1 LDSVHSNITY
11 VLADQTASDALK
23 SRLTGL
29 KTDLVLSNGTRE
41 IERSIFSLK
50 PDLII
55 VDQSFLQ
62 NFARE
67 FEKIS
72 RLNIGIRF
80 IPVIYIG
87 SESDGLFDSLGYF
100 RSVISFSPDDTDSLI
115 RKAEELLAPTVRVR
129 FWGVRGSTP
138 CANFENIEYGGNT
151 SCVEIDAPGMDELLI
166 LDSGTGIRN
175 LGNHLEMQNGNGC
188 KGRIFITHPHWDH
201 IQGFPFFKPFYSSN
215 NSFSIHL
222 PEQYRGGAQ
231 EILSGHLT
239 KTFFPVTLDM
249 LAAELDYV
257 TQSEEV
263 QQFGHYSIEYLVANH
278 PTKTAIYKVTV
289 NGIVIVYAPDNE
301 LPLKTSPIRFL
312 DNFEAFVSGCD
323 LLIHGGHFSL
333 KQYDKRV
340 GWGHSAWERVV
351 EVAKRNKVK
360 NLYLV
365 HHDPDAND
373 DVLEQR
379 DEVLKKYRGTVFQNI
394 CLAKEGS
401 EIRLPIVQENQ

>member
-1 LDSVHSNITY
+1 LEKVYSNITY
-11 VLADQTASDALK
+11 VLADHSAADELRT
-23 SRLTGL
+23 RLTPL
-29 KTDLVLSNGTRE
+29 KTDLVFSNGTRD
-41 IERSIFSLK
+41 IERSLFSLK

-55 VDQSFLQ
+55 VDSSFLE
-62 NFARE
+62 NYARE

-72 RLNIGIRF
+72 RLNIGVRF

-87 SESDGLFDSLGYF
+87 RDSDNHYPSLGYF
-100 RSVISFSPDDTDSLI
+100 RSISCFDPDDTSNLI
-115 RKAEELLAPTVRVR
+115 YEAAQLLAPSVRVR

-151 SCVEIDAPGMDELLI
+151 SCVEIDAPGMKELLI

-175 LGNHLEMQNGNGC
+175 LGNHLEMQNGDGC
-188 KGRIFITHPHWDH
+188 HGRIFITHPHWDH
-201 IQGFPFFKPFYSSN
+201 IQGFPFFKPFYSASN
-215 NSFSIHL
+215 RFSIHL

-249 LAAELDYV
+249 LAADLDYV
-257 TQSEEV
+257 TQNESV
-263 QQFGHYSIEYLVANH
+263 QDFGFYSIEYLVANH
-278 PTKTAIYKVTV
+278 PTKTAIYKVRI
-289 NGIVIVYAPDNE
+289 NGLVIVYAPDNE

-312 DNFEAFVSGCD
+312 DNFEAFIEGCD

-333 KQYDKRV
+333 KQYDQRV

-373 DVLEQR
+373 DVLEKR
-379 DEVLKKYRGTVFQNI
+379 DEILKQYRGSVFSEI

-401 EIRLPIVQENQ
+401 EIRIPVGD